1 MSSLEPTLNQL
12 DEFVD
17 RGAFVA
23 PTIDPSKTV
32 LLVLD
37 MQKLIVDPQGAGY
50 VQSVGGAPEGKDTV
64 EPVVRVIE
72 ACRDRGIQVVY
83 SLWGLRPDGLD
94 KGICAPK
101 WPALEP
107 GTPQSPAS
115 WGNRDAEFDDA
126 IKPREDEPVMYKHRF
141 SSFYHTP
148 LDEYMRELGADTLVI
163 AGVTS
168 ANCAHATAI
177 DGWNMNYKI
186 VVLAD
191 TTTAVP
197 ASNENQP
204 LGYGQHW
211 EALRNI
217 QMNYGDV
224 LLSSEF
230 FEKLGGA
237 TNGAQP
243 GFAGTTQGQPA
254 ATQTSAY

>member
-1 MSSLEPTLNQL
+1 MSSLDFTLQHL
-12 DEFVD
+12 DDVID
-17 RGAFVA
+17 RSTKAVTA
-23 PTIDPSKTV
+23 IDPSKTA

-37 MQKLIVDPQGAGY
+37 MQKLIVDPDGAGY
-50 VQSVGGAPEGKDTV
+50 VQSVGGAPEGIDTIEPTNRV
-64 EPVVRVIE
+64 IDACREAGIPVVW
-72 ACRDRGIQVVY
+72 

-101 WPALEP
+101 WPGLNP
-107 GTPQSPAS
+107 GGPDSPAS
-115 WGNRDAEFDDA
+115 WGNRDAELHDA
-126 IKPREDEPVMYKHRF
+126 MKPRDDEPQIHKHRF

-148 LDEYMRELGADTLVI
+148 LGEYMSELGADTLII

-168 ANCAHATAI
+168 ANCGVATAI
-177 DGWNMNYKI
+177 DGWNMNYKVAI
-186 VVLAD
+186 LAD

-197 ASNENQP
+197 ASNEDQP

-230 FEKLGGA
+230 LAMLEQGVQAGRSVEA
-237 TNGAQP
+237 T
-243 GFAGTTQGQPA
+243 
-254 ATQTSAY
+254 SV

>member
-1 MSSLEPTLNQL
+1 MSSLDFTYEHL
-12 DEFVD
+12 DDVID
-17 RGAFVA
+17 RSASVA
-23 PTIDPSKTV
+23 PVIDPAKTV

-37 MQKLIVDPQGAGY
+37 MQKLIVDPEGAGY
-50 VQSVGGAPEGKDTV
+50 VPSVGGAPAGKDT
-64 EPVVRVIE
+64 IE
-72 ACRDRGIQVVY
+72 QVNRTIDACRGLGVQVVW
-83 SLWGLRPDGLD
+83 SLWGLRGDGLD
-94 KGICAPK
+94 AGICTAK
-101 WPALEP
+101 WPGLEP
-107 GTPQSPAS
+107 GAPHSPAS
-115 WGNRDAEFDDA
+115 WGNRDAELDDA
-126 IKPREDEPVMYKHRF
+126 MEPADGEPVMYKHRF

-197 ASNENQP
+197 APLEDQP

-224 LLSSEF
+224 ATVSEF
-230 FEKLGGA
+230 LERVTPG
-237 TNGAQP
+237 NREAQP
-243 GFAGTTQGQPA
+243 AGA
-254 ATQTSAY
+254 SA